1 MIDTLP
7 RTVFAALVTNLVVI
21 ASVIASGKHDI
32 HAENALFENIQ
43 AVCLIF
49 AAILYA
55 ASSLRNRSTER
66 VEFVGLALLC
76 FSFSLREIDFELIG
90 LPRLIEQLLIGNGR
104 TASLLVL
111 WSGYLAF
118 LLRQPVNLSEL
129 IHRQFDSGL
138 SRYLFVSAGLLLT
151 GALIDRGLFTPDH
164 PRLFE
169 ELLEVNA
176 YALLVIPAAKSIVT
190 SVRKP
195 QDNSIDAHESDSVTA
210 AD

>member
-1 MIDTLP
+1 
-7 RTVFAALVTNLVVI
+7 
-21 ASVIASGKHDI
+21 
-32 HAENALFENIQ
+32 
-43 AVCLIF
+43 
-49 AAILYA
+49 
-55 ASSLRNRSTER
+55 
-66 VEFVGLALLC
+66 
-76 FSFSLREIDFELIG
+76 LREIDFELIG

-151 GALIDRGLFTPDH
+151 GALIDRGLVTPDH

>member
-1 MIDTLP
+1 
-7 RTVFAALVTNLVVI
+7 
-21 ASVIASGKHDI
+21 
-32 HAENALFENIQ
+32 
-43 AVCLIF
+43 
-49 AAILYA
+49 
-55 ASSLRNRSTER
+55 
-66 VEFVGLALLC
+66 
-76 FSFSLREIDFELIG
+76 LREIDFELIG
-90 LPRLIEQLLIGNGR
+90 LPRLTEQLLIGNGR

-190 SVRKP
+190 SVRKS
-195 QDNSIDAHESDSVTA
+195 QDNSIEAHE
-210 AD
+210 